1 MQEHNTAMTSAGPTI
16 DPQTASAVVD
26 LAAFRAN
33 VAAIAAT
40 VAPAEVM
47 MVVKADAYGHGM
59 PECAAAARQAGAAWL
74 GVATPGEA
82 LALRAGGDTGRIFC
96 WLYGIDEDPTPLVDA
111 DIDVSASTPEQV
123 NAVVIAA
130 AHAERAARLHLKIDT
145 GLSRN
150 GCTPEHWGE
159 LVAIAHE
166 AEESGAVEVIGVWS
180 HFACADEVGH
190 PGNAAQLEVFD
201 RAVAEAR
208 AAGLRVPM
216 RHIAASAAALSIPGS
231 RYEMVR
237 LGIAGYGIDPADG
250 TLAAD
255 AGVRLR
261 PVMTLRAQLVH
272 RKLIPAGTGVSYG
285 YRWQAPEATEL
296 GLVPLGYADGIPRHG
311 AGRIEMAVGGRRVPQ
326 RGSVC
331 MDQVIVDLG
340 PEATDR
346 IGDEVVL
353 FGDPG
358 PDGTVPSASE
368 WARWCGTI
376 GYEIVTRVGLRV
388 PRIHRG

>member
-1 MQEHNTAMTSAGPTI
+1 MTSAGPTI

-26 LAAFRAN
+26 LTALRAN
-33 VAAIAAT
+33 IGAVAAL
-40 VAPAEVM
+40 VAPADVM

-59 PECAAAARQAGAAWL
+59 LPCAAAAREAGASWL

-96 WLYGIDEDPTPLVDA
+96 WLYGIDEDLTALVDA
-111 DIDVSASTPEQV
+111 DVDVSASTPGQV
-123 NAVVIAA
+123 NTAVIAA
-130 AHAERAARLHLKIDT
+130 AHTERTARLHLKIDT

-150 GCTPEHWGE
+150 GCTPELWPE
-159 LVAIAHE
+159 LVAAALE
-166 AEESGAVEVIGVWS
+166 AERAGAVEVVGVWS

-190 PGNAAQLEVFD
+190 PGNAAQLELFD
-201 RAVAEAR
+201 WAVEQAR
-208 AAGLRVPM
+208 AAGLRVPV
-216 RHIAASAAALSIPGS
+216 RHIAASAAALSLPES

-250 TLAAD
+250 SLAAD
-255 AGVRLR
+255 AGLELQ

-272 RKLIPAGTGVSYG
+272 RKQVSAGTGVSYG
-285 YRWQAPEATEL
+285 YRWRAPEDTVL
-296 GLVPLGYADGIPRHG
+296 GLVPLGYADGLPRHG
-311 AGRIEMAVGGRRVPQ
+311 AGRLEMAVGGRRVHQ

-331 MDQVIVDLG
+331 MDQVIVELG
-340 PEATDR
+340 PGAADQ

-353 FGDPG
+353 FGAPSE
-358 PDGTVPSASE
+358 DGTVPTASD

-376 GYEIVTRVGLRV
+376 GYEIVTRVGTRV
-388 PRIHRG
+388 PRVHRG